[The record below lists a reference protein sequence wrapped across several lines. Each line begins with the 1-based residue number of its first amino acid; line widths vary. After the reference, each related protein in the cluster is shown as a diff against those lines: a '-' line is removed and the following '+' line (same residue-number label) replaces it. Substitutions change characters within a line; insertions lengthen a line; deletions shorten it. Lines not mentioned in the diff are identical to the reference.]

1 MTLEVINSRKS
12 IAVCAKWLKLI
23 SQKTAWKLFEAIEI
37 LASVSILKLSISITR
52 YTLYE
57 VWREPDKVLIAFQVD
72 WFRYKWCQ
80 FNISNAYDEMLS
92 NLEHILI
99 MITARVD

>member
-37 LASVSILKLSISITR
+37 SITR

-57 VWREPDKVLIAFQVD
+57 VWREPDKVLIAFHVD